1 MLTHQ
6 TIAEHLDLSQPG
18 VSVLMKKMA
27 LDYRKATID
36 EVRVAYIRHLRDRAA
51 GRSAEGG
58 LDLAAE
64 RAALAKVQRERIEM
78 QNAITRRDLAPVI
91 VIEEVLAKAGSRV
104 AGILD
109 AIPGMVKRRSAAV
122 SSDDLTLIAAEVAK
136 ARNIAASV
144 TLGDLQAEIE
154 IDD

>member
-1 MLTHQ
+1 VLTQQ
-6 TIAEHLDLSQPG
+6 TIADHLDLSQQA
-18 VSVLMKKMA
+18 VSDL
-27 LDYRKATID
+27 LQRLGINWRNSTLD
-36 EVRVAYIRHLRDRAA
+36 EVRVAYIRHLRDKAA

-78 QNAITRRDLAPVI
+78 QNAITRRELAPVI

-122 SSDDLTLIAAEVAK
+122 SSEDLALIAAEVAK
-136 ARNIAASV
+136 ARNIAAAVS
-144 TLGDLQAEIE
+144 LGDLQADIG
-154 IDD
+154 IAD